1 MMGGALGNREVEHYS
16 GSRGHSGSRLPLVGL
31 SQEEALWRGLLQ
43 TRGPLLRVEETR
55 RSLTPGAGR
64 GWPAWQ
70 LSQAFE
76 LSLWLNTEHVSSRHY
91 NCRGEG
97 CWETQAG
104 AADPCP
110 PSIKATLTAIRAA
123 GTIATAPLQLPVGFP
138 S

>member
-43 TRGPLLRVEETR
+43 TRGPLPRVQETR

-64 GWPAWQ
+64 GWPVWQ

-76 LSLWLNTEHVSSRHY
+76 LSSWLNTERVSSRRY
-91 NCRGEG
+91 NGRGEG

-110 PSIKATLTAIRAA
+110 PSIKTILRAA
-123 GTIATAPLQLPVGFP
+123 GTIATAPLQLPVGLP